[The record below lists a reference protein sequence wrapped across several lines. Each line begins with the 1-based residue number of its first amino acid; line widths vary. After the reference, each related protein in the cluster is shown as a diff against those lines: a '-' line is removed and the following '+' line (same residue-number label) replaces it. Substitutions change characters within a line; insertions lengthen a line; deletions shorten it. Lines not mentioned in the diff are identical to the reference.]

1 MEEMIKELAPPT
13 VTKTL
18 EEVPVELPVPVEPNT
33 NLRDAGIV
41 IGVFVVAAICY
52 KLYLATAKVK
62 ND

>member
-1 MEEMIKELAPPT
+1 MEDVLKQALPE
-13 VTKTL
+13 VTKTI
-18 EEVPVELPVPVEPNT
+18 EPELPLPPVEPNT

-41 IGVFVVAAICY
+41 IGVLVLAAICY

>member
-1 MEEMIKELAPPT
+1 MEDVLKDLAGDAT
-13 VTKTL
+13 HS
-18 EEVPVELPVPVEPNT
+18 VPVVEAAVPLPEPEPNN

-62 ND
+62 

>member
-1 MEEMIKELAPPT
+1 MEKLLEEALQE
-13 VTKTL
+13 VTKTI
-18 EEVPVELPVPVEPNT
+18 EPELPLPPVEPNT

>member
-62 ND
+62 

>member
-1 MEEMIKELAPPT
+1 MEDVLKDLAGDATPS
-13 VTKTL
+13 
-18 EEVPVELPVPVEPNT
+18 VPVVEAAVPLPEPEPNN